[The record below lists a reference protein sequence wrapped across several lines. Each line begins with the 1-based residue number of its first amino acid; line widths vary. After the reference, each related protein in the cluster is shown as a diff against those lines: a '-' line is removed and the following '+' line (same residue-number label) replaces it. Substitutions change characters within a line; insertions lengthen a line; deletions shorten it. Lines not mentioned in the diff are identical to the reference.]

1 MSAPR
6 AADPADRPAVATLT
20 AAEIRTNVPSL
31 SVLVRDGFAAGAA
44 LGFLAPLTDA
54 KLAAFWAHVAEEV
67 SALRRVVLGA
77 GPPWAL
83 TGTVQLILDQAD
95 NGRHR
100 CELAKLTVRADYRGQ
115 GLGRQL
121 VEGLESEARRL
132 GRTTIELTTHAHTPA
147 VGFYDKLGYDVVGRL
162 PKWSIAPDGSMV
174 DNLLMV
180 KVLS

>member
-1 MSAPR
+1 
-6 AADPADRPAVATLT
+6 
-20 AAEIRTNVPSL
+20 
-31 SVLVRDGFAAGAA
+31 
-44 LGFLAPLTDA
+44 
-54 KLAAFWAHVAEEV
+54 V

-83 TGTVQLILDQAD
+83 TGTVQLVLDQAD

-121 VEGLESEARRL
+121 VEALEGEARRL

-162 PKWSIAPDGSMV
+162 PKWSIAPDGSLV